1 MLDYTFYKIAI
12 KDTKHCYIGST
23 TNLIK
28 RMSSHKNSCINYLQP
43 NHHFKLYEVIR
54 EHGGWQNII
63 WSIVGIHEMA
73 TRCDAMVQ
81 EQKYIVQHKANLNS
95 MSATSYSINTL
106 MEMKDMTPL
115 DTVENKLKRVR
126 LTTQIWKKTTGKE
139 KYNAWQ
145 RHYMKGK
152 MAYNKQAKILRYCLL

>member
-1 MLDYTFYKIAI
+1 MLVYTFYKVAI
-12 KDTKHCYIGST
+12 KDTKYCYIGST

-28 RMSSHKNSCINYLQP
+28 RMGSHKNSCINYLQP
-43 NHHFKLYEVIR
+43 NYHLKLYEIIR
-54 EHGGWQNII
+54 EHGGWQNVDC
-63 WSIVGIHEMA
+63 SIVGLHEMA

-106 MEMKDMTPL
+106 IEMKEMTPL
-115 DTVENKLKRVR
+115 NTLKRVR
-126 LTTQIWKKTTGKE
+126 LNTMIWKKTTGKE
-139 KYNAWQ
+139 KYNTWQ
-145 RHYMKGK
+145 RNYMRGK

>member
-1 MLDYTFYKIAI
+1 MLVYTFYKIAI
-12 KDTKHCYIGST
+12 KDTKYCYIGST

-28 RMSSHKNSCINYLQP
+28 RMGSHKNSCINYLQP
-43 NHHFKLYEVIR
+43 NHHLNLYEVIR
-54 EHGGWQNII
+54 EHGGWQNVI
-63 WSIVGIHEMA
+63 WCIVGIHEVA
-73 TRCDAMVQ
+73 NRIDAMVQ
-81 EQKYIVQHKANLNS
+81 EQKYIVKYKANLNS

-115 DTVENKLKRVR
+115 DTVENKLKRLR

-145 RHYMKGK
+145 RNYMRGK
-152 MAYNKQAKILRYCLL
+152 MAYNKQAKILRHCLL